1 MIKKKILLPLL
12 VIAVLLVGC
21 GDSASSKDSRNV
33 GKSQGV
39 QDVLDQGVAAADA
52 SANGASGSEDN
63 NITSFSD
70 AGSSQSIVTDRPG
83 TASTGSSVP
92 DPLYIEDVGDDID
105 LTTMSATM
113 VYSQVY
119 NMVFYPEN
127 YIGKHV
133 KMKGTYSDYF
143 DEASGKHYFAC
154 FIKDATQCC
163 AQGIEFELTDD
174 FKYPDDYPSEG
185 DEVTVEGDYDVY
197 SENGTGQ
204 FCTLRNAK
212 LCN

>member
-92 DPLYIEDVGDDID
+92 EKK
-105 LTTMSATM
+105 
-113 VYSQVY
+113 
-119 NMVFYPEN
+119 E
-127 YIGKHV
+127 
-133 KMKGTYSDYF
+133 
-143 DEASGKHYFAC
+143 EAP
-154 FIKDATQCC
+154 
-163 AQGIEFELTDD
+163 AQAAV
-174 FKYPDDYPSEG
+174 SE
-185 DEVTVEGDYDVY
+185 
-197 SENGTGQ
+197 
-204 FCTLRNAK
+204 A
-212 LCN
+212 